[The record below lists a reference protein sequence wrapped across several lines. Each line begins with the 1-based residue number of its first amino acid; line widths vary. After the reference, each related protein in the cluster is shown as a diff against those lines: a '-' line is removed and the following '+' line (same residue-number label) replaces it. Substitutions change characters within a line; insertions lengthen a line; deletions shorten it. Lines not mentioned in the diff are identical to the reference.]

1 MSSIHT
7 QMVRLGTGPG
17 QGTNPVSAEN
27 PLPVAGS
34 VSINSGTKVAAV
46 ADLAAGGT
54 GLTGWLSQI
63 WSALSGTLAVSGPVT
78 NAEIRASALQI
89 SASQLP
95 ETLGGKTAAQSLAV
109 TLSADGPFSQNF
121 GATSDAAATTDA
133 GTFSLLA
140 LVKRGMQ
147 NWSSLLARLPA
158 SLGAKTAAASLSIA
172 PASDATFPVTVGQIT
187 STTTTIA
194 SGQSVSGNIDLG
206 LMRLGRIVMPTTAS
220 GWDAANLTLQT
231 SHDGVTFNNLH
242 DKDGAEYTITATS
255 GRSILV
261 PLADMLSVRYFR
273 IRSGT
278 SAAAVNQ
285 TASRTLTLVL
295 VP

>member
-1 MSSIHT
+1 MST
-7 QMVRLGTGPG
+7 TTPDPNGGPHR
-17 QGTNPVSAEN
+17 VSHAT
-27 PLPVAGS
+27 V
-34 VSINSGTKVAAV
+34 VVVDAA
-46 ADLAAGGT
+46 T
-54 GLTGWLSQI
+54 GLPTSPLTDT
-63 WSALSGTLAVSGPVT
+63 AL
-78 NAEIRASALQI
+78 RASAI
-89 SASQLP
+89 SVS
-95 ETLGGKTAAQSLAV
+95 
-109 TLSADGPFSQNF
+109 
-121 GATSDAAATTDA
+121 TT
-133 GTFSLLA
+133 
-140 LVKRGMQ
+140 Q
-147 NWSSLLARLPA
+147 LPA